1 MRGAS
6 RAMREPPCATVGTP
20 DILPDSVAVA
30 IQPPR
35 RSSVHAR
42 SRYTS
47 GLAIPRTRP
56 FDPASLAA
64 YALPQI
70 RPPLG
75 TGAVV
80 WRYTVLVPFQ
90 EVRAAEAPTVL
101 VTDDDIDRIAETLC
115 NHFGGVTILP
125 PLKGWGLRDP
135 ADSTTIEFNMNVP
148 HVVY

>member
-47 GLAIPRTRP
+47 GLAIPRTSPIPGAGPTQHPAVLSPAFGPHWPDRP
-56 FDPASLAA
+56 EHLADGEA
-64 YALPQI
+64 R
-70 RPPLG
+70 RPDTPLAG
-75 TGAVV
+75 T
-80 WRYTVLVPFQ
+80 
-90 EVRAAEAPTVL
+90 AA
-101 VTDDDIDRIAETLC
+101 TL
-115 NHFGGVTILP
+115 
-125 PLKGWGLRDP
+125 
-135 ADSTTIEFNMNVP
+135 
-148 HVVY
+148 